1 MADAPRNLDEAI
13 DAVEEAYE
21 FMLAFAAQGRRR
33 GDDDAGT
40 GIRERLTRSEAA
52 LGLIAESIGEG
63 TDARAKAGAVGAEFL
78 DLARADASRARAAI
92 RFVLAQPSIG
102 SQIIDNLNA
111 TSHMRALLTDLFLV
125 DEAIGAMGA

>member
-111 TSHMRALLTDLFLV
+111 TSHMRALLTDLFLL
-125 DEAIGAMGA
+125 DEGLKISGL